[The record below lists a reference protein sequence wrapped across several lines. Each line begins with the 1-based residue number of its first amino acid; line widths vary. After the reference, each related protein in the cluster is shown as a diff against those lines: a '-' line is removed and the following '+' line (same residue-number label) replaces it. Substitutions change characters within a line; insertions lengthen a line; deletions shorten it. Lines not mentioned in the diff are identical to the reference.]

1 MNEWLVP
8 ADCSTQTLEDWLQCS
23 QFPVV
28 AQFRIATDRAVIF
41 TAPIFLQFD
50 YSGGYRPTQQLDWGN
65 PFNASLLYQTCTAAS
80 SSTWYIVFFYFHWVS
95 PTRCCTNSSKTALSK
110 IIETMLHRRPIMR
123 DLKSYLHLQS
133 ICIVCNALSMKCW
146 RFNYKTG
153 SFYPLQHNILVT
165 ILVDPMEVLLNGI
178 WSCFTG
184 GTLQLG
190 CIGCNSLK

>member
-28 AQFRIATDRAVIF
+28 PNCHRSSGDFYGADFFTVWLWRIQQTDPATRLRKSIQRQSFVSN
-41 TAPIFLQFD
+41 L
-50 YSGGYRPTQQLDWGN
+50 YSCCLL
-65 PFNASLLYQTCTAAS
+65 LLYLIYCL
-80 SSTWYIVFFYFHWVS
+80 FLLPLVS

-146 RFNYKTG
+146 WFNYRTG

-190 CIGCNSLK
+190 CIGCTGLK